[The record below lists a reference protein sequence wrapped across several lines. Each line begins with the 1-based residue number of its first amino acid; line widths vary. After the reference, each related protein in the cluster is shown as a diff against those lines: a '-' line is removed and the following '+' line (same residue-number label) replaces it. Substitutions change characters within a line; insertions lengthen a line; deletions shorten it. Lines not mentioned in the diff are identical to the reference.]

1 MQKRVI
7 IGFIILFLIVVA
19 LGGFIGSVLYSFYD
33 NQISVVEKTE
43 VIEEI
48 EEIEEK
54 KDIILPELPEI
65 EAMENNNLVK
75 EDFIYKEEQLKD
87 EIINIVLAGVDA
99 RSYDTKSRS
108 DTILLLSYNK
118 EAYRLYILQTLLPLK
133 LLPSDSFLR
142 LKNFRLPLRLQ

>member
-118 EAYRLYILQTLLPLK
+118 TTHTV
-133 LLPSDSFLR
+133 
-142 LKNFRLPLRLQ
+142 

>member
-118 EAYRLYILQTLLPLK
+118 TTHTVK
-133 LLPSDSFLR
+133 MVSFL
-142 LKNFRLPLRLQ
+142 K